1 MIRVLNF
8 LFVAATGLACLAL
21 YHVSEQTRETA
32 QQLQAVRHQIV
43 AERAAAIVLQ
53 AEWGKLANPERIQQ
67 LAENRLGLED
77 TPAMELS
84 SLVLLPRKGDGAAPL
99 SDQPVR
105 SASAILPQPRDPR
118 IRNISV
124 RTGM

>member
-8 LFVAATGLACLAL
+8 VFVAATGLSCLAL
-21 YHVSEQTRETA
+21 YHVSEQTRQAA
-32 QQLQAVRHQIV
+32 QQLQAVQHQIV
-43 AERAAAIVLQ
+43 AERAAAVVLQ

-67 LAENRLGLED
+67 LAETQLGLED
-77 TPAMELS
+77 APAVELS
-84 SLVLLPRKGDGAAPL
+84 SLTLLPRKGETAPL
-99 SDQPVR
+99 ADQPLR
-105 SASAILPQPRDPR
+105 DANAIVPQRDPR